1 MVFPKWSRMRSR
13 QDDRFSFLR
22 LHGFFESATEFRDTK
37 RHMGRE
43 LAPKYEKVEPWACP
57 KLNRIHHCIRRFG
70 TPGAGMITRTL
81 EAPDDLMMAAD
92 AGRILRV
99 SVDMVRLLARDGR
112 LPFTSTVGGVRL
124 FRRADVERL
133 ALERQTTR
141 VVRSG
146 AP

>member
-1 MVFPKWSRMRSR
+1 
-13 QDDRFSFLR
+13 
-22 LHGFFESATEFRDTK
+22 
-37 RHMGRE
+37 
-43 LAPKYEKVEPWACP
+43 
-57 KLNRIHHCIRRFG
+57 
-70 TPGAGMITRTL
+70 MITRTL

-133 ALERQTTR
+133 ALERQANR
-141 VVRSG
+141 PVRPGTS
-146 AP
+146 